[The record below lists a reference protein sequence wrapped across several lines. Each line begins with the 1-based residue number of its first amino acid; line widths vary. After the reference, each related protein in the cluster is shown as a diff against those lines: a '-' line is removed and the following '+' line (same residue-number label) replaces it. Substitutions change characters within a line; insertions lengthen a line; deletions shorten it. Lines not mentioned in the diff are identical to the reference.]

1 MGAIVAAVSVR
12 REPQDDPEFAA
23 AIDEL
28 PLWSAPFGLA
38 LLEAVPLEP
47 GATVLDVGC
56 GTGFPLLELAHRL
69 GPRARLLGVDPWA
82 AVLARAQAK
91 CRAQDA
97 ANVLLVQGVAERLP
111 LGDAVVDLVVSN
123 NGLNNVQDLRK
134 ALRECARVTRPG
146 GRLAFTMNL
155 PETMRRFYD
164 VLEETLASRGLAA
177 VRPAVTAH
185 IKAKRPPVED
195 VEAAVSAAG
204 FEIDGRRF
212 DRFTLRFASA
222 LALFSHWLIRIG
234 FLEAWRDTVP
244 AAERDPVFAEVARRL
259 DAAIRP
265 GEGLR
270 LDVPFA
276 CWTAARR

>member
-1 MGAIVAAVSVR
+1 MLSFAAVSVR
-12 REPQDDPEFAA
+12 RGGREDPELAA
-23 AIDEL
+23 AVDEL

-38 LLEAVPLEP
+38 LLEAVPLDP
-47 GATVLDVGC
+47 AATVLDVGC

-82 AVLARAQAK
+82 AALARARAK
-91 CRAQDA
+91 CRAQDL
-97 ANVLLVQGVAERLP
+97 ANVVLVRGVAERLP
-111 LGDAVVDLVVSN
+111 IRDGAADLVVSN
-123 NGLNNVQDLRK
+123 NGLNNVQDLRR
-134 ALRECARVTRPG
+134 ALQECARVTRRR

-155 PETMRRFYD
+155 PDTMRGFYD
-164 VLEETLASRGLAA
+164 VLEETLGARGLDAL
-177 VRPAVTAH
+177 RPAVTAH
-185 IKAKRPPVED
+185 IAAKRPPVEE

-212 DRFTLRFASA
+212 ERFPLRFASA
-222 LALFSHWLIRIG
+222 TALFSHWLIRVG
-234 FLEAWRDTVP
+234 FLEPWRDIVP
-244 AAERDPVFAEVARRL
+244 AADRDAVFAEVARRL

-265 GEGLR
+265 GGGLR

>member
-1 MGAIVAAVSVR
+1 MLSFAAVSGWQGR
-12 REPQDDPEFAA
+12 RDDPEFAA
-23 AIDEL
+23 AVDEL

-38 LLEAVPLEP
+38 LLEAAPLDPE
-47 GATVLDVGC
+47 AVVLDVGC
-56 GTGFPLLELAHRL
+56 GTGFPLVELAHRL

-155 PETMRRFYD
+155 PETMRGFYD

-222 LALFSHWLIRIG
+222 AALFSHWLIRIG

-244 AAERDPVFAEVARRL
+244 AAEREAVFAEVARRL

>member
-1 MGAIVAAVSVR
+1 MSAPP
-12 REPQDDPEFAA
+12 EDDPDLAA

-28 PLWSAPFGLA
+28 PLWSAPFGLM

-69 GPRARLLGVDPWA
+69 GPGARLLGLDPWR
-82 AVLARAQAK
+82 AVLGRARAK
-91 CRAQDA
+91 CRTQGVAH
-97 ANVLLVQGVAERLP
+97 VLLVRGVAERLP
-111 LGDAVVDLVVSN
+111 LRDAVVDLVVSN
-123 NGLNNVQDLRK
+123 NGLNNVQELQK

-155 PETMRRFYD
+155 PETMRAFYD
-164 VLEETLASRGLAA
+164 VLEETLACRGLDA
-177 VRPAVTAH
+177 VRPAVAAH
-185 IKAKRPPVED
+185 IRAKRPPVED

-204 FEIDGRRF
+204 FEIDDRRF
-212 DRFTLRFASA
+212 DRFALRFASVS
-222 LALFSHWLIRIG
+222 ALFSHWLIRIG
-234 FLEAWRDTVP
+234 FLEPWREIVP
-244 AAERDPVFAEVARRL
+244 TADREPVFEEVARRL

-276 CWTAARR
+276 CWTARRA